1 MIYERELGRLKSLA
15 HDISRTKPQE
25 WTAAPEALSMAD
37 FPDTYV
43 AISVYLFLNKM
54 VLEDKTLSSFYL
66 SSKYSLLDFH
76 GRDSK
81 FEKEDKK
88 QR

>member
-1 MIYERELGRLKSLA
+1 
-15 HDISRTKPQE
+15 
-25 WTAAPEALSMAD
+25 MAD